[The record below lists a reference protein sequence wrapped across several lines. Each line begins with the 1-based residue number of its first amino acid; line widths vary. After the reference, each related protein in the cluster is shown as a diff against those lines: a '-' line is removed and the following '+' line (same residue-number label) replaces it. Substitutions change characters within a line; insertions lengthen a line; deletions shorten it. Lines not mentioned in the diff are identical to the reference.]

1 MDRCSSFCATARS
14 IRAAFSRR
22 RPYVPPFRQNQFG
35 GALGGP
41 LKKDRLFL
49 FGNYEGF
56 RQAQTLSSVSVV
68 PDAQVRQGSFP
79 NASGVYTPVANLNRS
94 MLPYFSFWPQA
105 NGPELL
111 TNGLPSGTAFSYN
124 NPKQTIREDF
134 GTVRS
139 DYTIRD
145 RDSLSATYTI
155 DDGNSLIPLA
165 DPLFGS
171 YSALR
176 MQVAS
181 VQETHIFSP
190 GMLNT
195 FRAGFSR
202 AGFNLDSA
210 LLASFPANLSFV
222 TGARAGRDRGQ
233 WRRDHDRA
241 FRHHVGGTEQRRRRV
256 EPPQSLHL
264 YGRSADQ
271 QGKSPDQRRS
281 LVSAGAGQ

>member
-1 MDRCSSFCATARS
+1 MVTQSGTNALHGSLFEFLRNSALDSRS
-14 IRAAFSRR
+14 VFAQT
-22 RPYVPPFRQNQFG
+22 PHVPPFRQNQFG

-68 PDAQVRQGSFP
+68 PDAQVRQGAFP
-79 NASGVYTPVANLNRS
+79 NAAGVYAPVANLNRS

-111 TNGLPSGTAFSYN
+111 SNGLPSGTAFSYN

-145 RDSLSATYTI
+145 RDTLSATYTI

-171 YSALR
+171 YSRATNAGG
-176 MQVAS
+176 Q
-181 VQETHIFSP
+181 
-190 GMLNT
+190 
-195 FRAGFSR
+195 RAG
-202 AGFNLDSA
+202 NPY
-210 LLASFPANLSFV
+210 LLAANVEYLP
-222 TGARAGRDRGQ
+222 
-233 WRRDHDRA
+233 RRLLPCGIQSG
-241 FRHHVGGTEQRRRRV
+241 FGSVG
-256 EPPQSLHL
+256 
-264 YGRSADQ
+264 
-271 QGKSPDQRRS
+271 
-281 LVSAGAGQ
+281 LVSAPISLLWRAAGPEGSWSMAV